1 MNQQKRKY
9 VEGYGFLSFA
19 KKLVDRYGKKTIN
32 IATKTGMDDA
42 KTASKRVVQKT
53 AEDTGE
59 LIVNKIADKI
69 RARSKDKER
78 EDEANK
84 IETFFIEKTQQVL
97 QISLGITSKWN
108 TKNVQTS

>member
-1 MNQQKRKY
+1 
-9 VEGYGFLSFA
+9 
-19 KKLVDRYGKKTIN
+19 
-32 IATKTGMDDA
+32 MDDA

-69 RARSKDKER
+69 RARSKDKEK

-108 TKNVQTS
+108 TENVQTSQVTYQIKYLNLLVKEGQMFMINLIIRIAQLKK

>member
-1 MNQQKRKY
+1 
-9 VEGYGFLSFA
+9 
-19 KKLVDRYGKKTIN
+19 
-32 IATKTGMDDA
+32 MDDA

-69 RARSKDKER
+69 RARSKDKEK

-84 IETFFIEKTQQVL
+84 IETLFIEKTQQVL
-97 QISLGITSKWN
+97 KISLRITSKWN
-108 TKNVQTS
+108 TKNVQTSQVTYQIKYLDLLVREGQMFMINLTMRIAQLKK